1 MRGAVLS
8 IVPPAAVALPDVPR
22 EAVPF
27 LIYKPIAVLKGIL
40 IVKMPN
46 KAELRRQKGKA
57 TKIIKIFLSKMPK

>member
-1 MRGAVLS
+1 M
-8 IVPPAAVALPDVPR
+8 PPAAVSLSDTPR

-27 LIYKPIAVLKGIL
+27 LIYKPIAVPEGIL

-57 TKIIKIFLSKMPK
+57 SKIIKIFLSKMPK